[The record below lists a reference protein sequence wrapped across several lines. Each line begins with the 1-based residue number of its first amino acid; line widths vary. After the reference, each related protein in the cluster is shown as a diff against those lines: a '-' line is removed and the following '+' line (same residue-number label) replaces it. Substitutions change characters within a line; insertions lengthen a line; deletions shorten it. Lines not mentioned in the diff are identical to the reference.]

1 MAARD
6 YGDMTAQERI
16 ERQIRILD
24 ECIASLLDNEVRK
37 YRESLGNTSTS
48 KNPGALLLPMTRPL
62 MPV

>member
-37 YRESLGNTSTS
+37 YRESLLPAVDNAVGILRGT
-48 KNPGALLLPMTRPL
+48 KALLEDLK
-62 MPV
+62 